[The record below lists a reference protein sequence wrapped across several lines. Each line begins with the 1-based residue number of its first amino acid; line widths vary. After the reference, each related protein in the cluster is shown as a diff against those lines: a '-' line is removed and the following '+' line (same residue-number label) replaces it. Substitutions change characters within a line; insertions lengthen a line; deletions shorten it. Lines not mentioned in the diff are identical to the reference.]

1 MYKEKNSSSIH
12 GIPVLKDNIIWI
24 WVKGEEAVVI
34 DPSIAKPVEFWLK
47 KQNLKLAGVLQ
58 THHHDDHIAGT
69 KDLIKQWP
77 NSPVVASSADR
88 YRIPLQTISVA
99 GGDELNLMGST
110 IKVLDV
116 AGHTNAHVAYYLAP
130 EEADNNEAS
139 IFCGDTLF
147 GGGCGRLFEGTAEE
161 MYKALSLLKA
171 LPDQTK
177 VYCAHEYTQSNLQ
190 WALSIY
196 PKDLLIE
203 RRLSRVIELR
213 RKGVL
218 SIPTTI
224 LEEKETNLFMRA
236 RNVEEFCVLRLHK
249 DNWKN

>member
-1 MYKEKNSSSIH
+1 
-12 GIPVLKDNIIWI
+12 
-24 WVKGEEAVVI
+24 
-34 DPSIAKPVEFWLK
+34 
-47 KQNLKLAGVLQ
+47 
-58 THHHDDHIAGT
+58 
-69 KDLIKQWP
+69 
-77 NSPVVASSADR
+77 VASSADR

-99 GGDELNLMGST
+99 GGDELNLMGCT

-116 AGHTNAHVAYYLAP
+116 PGHTNAHIAYYLAP
-130 EEADNNEAS
+130 KETNNNEAS

-171 LPDQTK
+171 LPDHTK

-213 RKGVL
+213 RKGLL